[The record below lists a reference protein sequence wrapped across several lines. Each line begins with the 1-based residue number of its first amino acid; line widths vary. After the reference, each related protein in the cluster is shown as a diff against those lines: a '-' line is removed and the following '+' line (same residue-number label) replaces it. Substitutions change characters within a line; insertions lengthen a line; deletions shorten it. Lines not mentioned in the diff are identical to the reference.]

1 MLNDSCL
8 MPSEVHLCH
17 PYIHFLS
24 FELFPLEHLG
34 VPNLY
39 SMKSNLYSVKSNLD
53 FTEYKL
59 SFIKCSRFL

>member
-1 MLNDSCL
+1 MLKDSCL

-34 VPNLY
+34 VSFL
-39 SMKSNLYSVKSNLD
+39 SLLTIKLD
-53 FTEYKL
+53 
-59 SFIKCSRFL
+59 SP

>member
-24 FELFPLEHLG
+24 FELFPLEHLERRFS
-34 VPNLY
+34 LLTI
-39 SMKSNLYSVKSNLD
+39 KLD
-53 FTEYKL
+53 
-59 SFIKCSRFL
+59 SP